1 MIPVERQDKILEL
14 LKERKSASV
23 KRIANYCNSSE
34 ATVRRDLIEME
45 KMLLLRRTRGGAILF
60 ESSNDEPS
68 ALVRMSENKDK
79 KEKIA
84 MLAMKILS
92 ESKTLFFDS
101 SSTVSVLGK
110 HFSFNYRTIIT
121 TGLNCAL
128 ILAEKENLNVIIPGG
143 NVSYDSNTMVGSLTL
158 KQLLEFN
165 PDCAVFSCGGVSG
178 NLVTEAT
185 FEQSELKK
193 LVFGRAKT
201 RVLLADSTKI
211 GKKLP
216 FSFARLSDFD
226 YFVTDCAPTNDILA
240 SSGEVKIIWK

>member
-1 MIPVERQDKILEL
+1 MIPVERQEKILEL

-23 KRIANYCNSSE
+23 KKIAKYCNSSE

-45 KMLLLRRTRGGAILF
+45 KLMLLRRTRGGALFF
-60 ESSNDEPS
+60 ESSNDETS
-68 ALVRMSENKDK
+68 VAVRMTENKDK

-84 MLAMKILS
+84 MLAMRILGD
-92 ESKTLFFDS
+92 SKTLFFDS

-110 HFSFNYRTIIT
+110 AFSFSYRTIIT

-165 PDCAVFSCGGVSG
+165 PDCAVFSCGGISG

-193 LVFGRAKT
+193 LAFSKAKT
-201 RVLLADSTKI
+201 RVLLCDSSKM

-216 FSFARLSDFD
+216 FSFTRLDDFD
-226 YFVTDCAPTNDILA
+226 YLVTDCAPPEEISALV
-240 SSGEVKIIWK
+240 EKVKIIWK